1 MFKKPAAQGH
11 AHNRVK
17 LRRTGLYHA
26 NRLAAVSLNATP
38 SKAAK
43 NAKVELSTA
52 RHKKVPD
59 LSGAFGRMLRCARS
73 MAGSARPPP
82 SRASP
87 AAKFARS
94 NGLLRRLPL
103 RYPSSFTSSYLPF
116 QANSGTL
123 L

>member
-1 MFKKPAAQGH
+1 MFKKPAPKGH
-11 AHNRVK
+11 SRNGVK
-17 LRRTGLYHA
+17 LRRAGLYHA
-26 NRLAAVSLNATP
+26 NSPAAVSLNATP
-38 SKAAK
+38 RKAAK
-43 NAKVELSTA
+43 SAKVELSTA

-73 MAGSARPPP
+73 TAGSARPPP

-94 NGLLRRLPL
+94 NGLLRRLPAL
-103 RYPSSFTSSYLPF
+103 ILVSFLVVTSF